1 MNALFPVLYFLA
13 ILSIPMKKIAIH
25 QIDDQVTFTV
35 IYDNTSFSSE
45 YEADWGFACLIEGKE
60 KTILFDTGSNPK
72 IFRENLEKLNIDL
85 NLVDFV
91 VISHNHGDHTGG
103 LPVIFERRNDMPLY
117 IPASVEDN
125 FLATYSEFESQ
136 SIGVSNSVKLCNG
149 ALLTGEMGERLK
161 EQSLIIETPKGLV
174 VVCGC
179 SHQGVDN
186 ILKKAKEL
194 SDQDIYLV
202 FGGFHLLRHSEDQV
216 DGIIKE
222 FRKAGVKFCGATH
235 CTGENAIEMFSEA
248 YGNNFVPMGSGKK
261 IVIQ

>member
-1 MNALFPVLYFLA
+1 MNALFSVLSILA
-13 ILSIPMKKIAIH
+13 ILSISMKEIAIH

-35 IYDNTSFSSE
+35 IYDNTSSSPE

-60 KTILFDTGSNPK
+60 KTILFDTGSNPN

-85 NLVDFV
+85 NMIDLV

-103 LPVIFERRNDMPLY
+103 LPVILEKRNDMPLY

-125 FLATYSEFESQ
+125 FLARFSKFESQ
-136 SIGVSNSVKLCNG
+136 SIGVSNSIKLCDG
-149 ALLTGEMGERLK
+149 AILTGEMGDRLK

-186 ILKKAKEL
+186 ILKRTKEL
-194 SDQDIYLV
+194 SVQEIYLL

-216 DGIIKE
+216 DGIINE

-248 YGNNFVPMGSGKK
+248 YGDNFVPMGSGKK
-261 IVIQ
+261 IVIP